1 MVLEARFCP
10 AYLGDEITFLTGL
23 IFLWPSLAIDIKR
36 WHDLGMSGWTVLVV
50 YLPAVV
56 LHGLVFASV
65 GGTTDHPD
73 QKVAAFLYLFG
84 LVALVYFI
92 ILAARKGMAGTKSI
106 RGASRVRGQLFRTS
120 RRVGNACGASLIV
133 CKMPCF
139 WNFPA
144 NHTFS
149 MKKATNF
156 FSWIAWFYNTSL
168 KTIWLAALTDRSNN
182 RASQPIS
189 VRRPS

>member
-1 MVLEARFCP
+1 MDRFLFFWLHLKGRIDRRTWLIFAILIALFEYLTELILRRAFHWPFPVVGPGSPLLP

-56 LHGLVFASV
+56 LYGLALASV

-84 LVALVYFI
+84 LAVLVYFI
-92 ILAARKGMAGTKSI
+92 ILAARKGMAEPNQY
-106 RGASRVRGQLFRTS
+106 GA
-120 RRVGNACGASLIV
+120 
-133 CKMPCF
+133 P
-139 WNFPA
+139 PA
-144 NHTFS
+144 
-149 MKKATNF
+149 
-156 FSWIAWFYNTSL
+156 
-168 KTIWLAALTDRSNN
+168 
-182 RASQPIS
+182 
-189 VRRPS
+189 